1 MAKSTTT
8 EVATINSLLAK
19 GNVLVKRGSVWS
31 YPGSP
36 NDRSGTNLVMPLD
49 YVTDA
54 EVQEALASGD
64 LVVAAVDT
72 YGGVAAVKAKPAEG
86 ETVRIVNPALAGTAE
101 AGTEM
106 PVNSRPTHDAG
117 RSDVEAEYVV
127 PATAATQKPV
137 EPVKPAPT
145 SAAGPAGQ
153 QVTDTI
159 VRPGIP
165 GPRYFPGEASERKPA
180 ARQPDDFDPRHASPD
195 WRREPTTQYDPRKG
209 R

>member
-1 MAKSTTT
+1 MAKSTT
-8 EVATINSLLAK
+8 EVATIDSLLGK
-19 GNVLVKRGSVWS
+19 GSVLVKRGSVWS

-54 EVQEALASGD
+54 EVQEALASGN

-101 AGTEM
+101 AGTEI

-137 EPVKPAPT
+137 EPVKATQTPQQTPASSQSTP
-145 SAAGPAGQ
+145 PAKN
-153 QVTDTI
+153 TD
-159 VRPGIP
+159 G
-165 GPRYFPGEASERKPA
+165 K
-180 ARQPDDFDPRHASPD
+180 
-195 WRREPTTQYDPRKG
+195 
-209 R
+209 